1 MKFSPTAAD
10 ASAAI
15 DYANQHVR
23 RNAWIITTENWFNKG
38 KYIALP
44 INPEQIDFN
53 IPLRVAHDS
62 THAAKFVYI
71 WRRRSTR
78 SVMHSFNVNFNISSG
93 NILPAFD
100 ISTEDAMRAA
110 QSFTGASIPP
120 SAAYAADATRG
131 QRIYQQPAGGGVKV
145 NGLYDKIVPI
155 GVQNLYALLGLV
167 EDVNAYDTG
176 NGMSSNRVIV
186 GMSTLAF
193 PQLLLY
199 GNIAPD
205 GVTFSMSA
213 DNPAEFTC
221 SFNLLVQSSHPGL
234 GYDSWT
240 QLVKT
245 YKSCLFSRT
254 QTLDWMNAI
263 IRRSTATSDTAGTV
277 GPSPVRD
284 SASGLP
290 IA

>member
-1 MKFSPTAAD
+1 MNFSPTGGD
-10 ASAAI
+10 AVSAI
-15 DYANQHVR
+15 DYANQYVR

-38 KYIALP
+38 KFIALP
-44 INPEQIDFN
+44 LNPEQIDFN

-62 THAAKFVYI
+62 THAAKFIYV
-71 WRRRSTR
+71 WRRRRTYNVMGSF
-78 SVMHSFNVNFNISSG
+78 SVGFNISSG

-100 ISTEDAMRAA
+100 ISTADKLRAA
-110 QSFTGASIPP
+110 QTFTGAAVPP

-131 QRIYQQPAGGGVKV
+131 QRIYQQPDGGGVKV
-145 NGLYDKIVPI
+145 NGLYDKVVPV

-167 EDVNAYDTG
+167 EDVNAFDTG
-176 NGMSSNRVIV
+176 NGFSSNRVIV

-205 GVTFSMSA
+205 GITFSMSA

-221 SFNLLVQSSHPGL
+221 SFNLLVQASHPNL
-234 GYDSWT
+234 GYDSWSN
-240 QLVKT
+240 LVRT
-245 YKSCLFSRT
+245 YKSTLFSRT
-254 QTLDWMNAI
+254 QTIDWMNSI
-263 IRRSTATSDTAGTV
+263 IRNSTATSGTAGAA
-277 GPSPVRD
+277 PA
-284 SASGLP
+284 SASSSGLD